1 MSVYNR
7 IVYIQSSSRSGR
19 ENLPEFLA
27 TAKELEVKGLMEA
40 NDDPSG
46 MEENGLK
53 SPLNEVEPNVVI
65 FLSDL
70 GLIIVYP
77 CLGWVLNDTQL

>member
-46 MEENGLK
+46 EEENGLK
-53 SPLNEVEPNVVI
+53 SPLNEVGPNIVNFYLFI
-65 FLSDL
+65 RPLSL
-70 GLIIVYP
+70 LRVS
-77 CLGWVLNDTQL
+77 LTR

>member
-1 MSVYNR
+1 
-7 IVYIQSSSRSGR
+7 
-19 ENLPEFLA
+19 
-27 TAKELEVKGLMEA
+27 MEA

-46 MEENGLK
+46 EEENGLK

-77 CLGWVLNDTQL
+77 CLR